1 MSLLSACKFAT
12 KLLNPTKNAACL
24 CVASR
29 NATTSSN
36 LKDVLTDLVPKEQ
49 SRIKN
54 FKAQHGKTNI
64 GSITVDMI
72 YGGMRGMK
80 GLVYETSVLD
90 ADEGIRF
97 RGYSIPECQRLLPK
111 APGGEEP
118 LPEGLFWLLVTGQV
132 PSQEQATWLSK
143 EWAKRAALPS
153 HVVTMLDN
161 FPTNLHP
168 MSQFSAAITALNSES
183 SFARAY
189 SEGVN
194 KAKYWEY
201 VYEDSMDL
209 IAKLPCVA
217 AKIYR
222 NLYREGSGIG
232 AIDSNLDWS
241 HNFTNMLGYGD
252 ATFTELMRLYLT
264 IHSDHEGGNVS
275 AHTSHLVGSALS
287 DPYLSFS
294 AAMNG
299 LAGPLHGLANQ
310 EVLVWLTALQK
321 EMGGEVSDEAMRDYI
336 WNTLKSGRV
345 VPGYGHAVLRKTD
358 PRYTCQQEFAFKH
371 LPNDPMFKLVH
382 QLYKIVPNVLLEQ
395 GKAKNPWPNVDAHS
409 GVLLQYYGMT
419 EMNYYTVL
427 FGVSRA
433 LGVLAQLIWSRAL
446 GFPLERPKSMS
457 TDGLMTLVG
466 AKKSG
471 SFGLTDWEM
480 GILNITDQTPLVQAI
495 FGRNTDEVKFL
506 LHKNE
511 EVNALD
517 QERRTPLH
525 AAACL
530 GDVHIMDLLINSGAS
545 INAKDQGW
553 LTPLHR
559 AAASRNEKAVGLLL
573 GQDAEVNARD
583 KFWQTPL
590 HVAAANRAT
599 RCAEALIP
607 KLSSLNVAD
616 RSGRTALHHAAHS
629 GHVEMVNLLL
639 NKGASLSASDKKD
652 RQPIHWA
659 AYLGHLEIVKLLVS
673 RSADAMCRDK
683 RGYSPLHAAAASGQ
697 IDVVKYLLRLGSEID
712 EPNAFGN
719 TALHM
724 ACYTGQ
730 EAVAN
735 ELVNRGANVNQ
746 PNHRGCTPLHLA
758 AVSTNGALCLELL
771 VNNGADVNMQS
782 KEGKSPLHMAAIH
795 GRFTRSQILI
805 QNGGEI
811 DCVDKYGN
819 TPLHV
824 AAKHGHE
831 LLICTL
837 MTNGADTARQGISG
851 MFPLHLAVLYG
862 FSDCCRK
869 LLSSGQ
875 LYSIVSSLSNEHV
888 LSAGFDI
895 NTPDSLGRTCLHAA
909 ASGGNIEC
917 LNLLLSSGAD
927 LSRKDKLGRAPL
939 HYAAANGSYQC
950 TVALVSAGAEVNE
963 LDQKGCSP
971 LHYAAASQTFRR
983 VDRHYSVGHQSEER
997 AKEAFFCLEYLLE
1010 NGADPA
1016 LRNIKGYS
1024 AVHYAAA
1031 HGDKQNLELL
1041 LEMSFNCLGDVE
1053 SCVPVSPLHLAAY
1066 NGHSGALAVL
1076 SETLVSLDIRDAAGR
1091 TALYLAAQR
1100 GHSQC
1105 VEVLLS
1111 HGASC
1116 HIKERRHKWTPLHI
1130 AASNGQTDC
1139 LLMLVNRG
1147 EKADI
1152 IDVVD
1157 AQGQT
1162 ALMLAA
1168 LGSHTDCVH
1177 ILLEKGSGTD
1187 TADKRGHTAL
1197 HRAAVMGC
1205 EDCVSAL
1212 LEHGASALCR
1222 DSRGRTPVHLAAS
1235 CGHVE
1240 LLRSLLQSATSMD
1253 PLDSILDYSGYTPA
1267 HWAAYHGHEDCLD
1280 ILLENKPYSIQEGN
1294 PFTALHCALING
1306 HDGAAELLLET
1317 VGTKMLNVRDAKG
1330 RTPLHAAAYSE
1341 SVAGLQLVLAQGAEV
1356 NAVDNAGRSALMFA
1370 ADNGQTAAVEI
1381 LLHQTKADVSLLDVN
1396 DNTALHLSCSKS
1408 HEMCALLILGE
1419 ISDTSLIN
1427 ATNRALQMPLHIA
1440 ARNGLATVVQVL
1452 LSRGAAVMAVDEEGH
1467 TPALACA
1474 PNKDV
1479 ADCLALILSTMKPF
1493 PPKDASA
1500 AASFGLSLLK
1510 HCGIAA
1516 CGPLPNGNLRRAYA
1530 KERHGT
1536 IGLDSC
1542 FTDVTVPR
1550 HPPTNPGVVC
1560 SMRGYFPCC
1569 TSVRRR
1575 GESAARWGGRK
1586 ARRLL
1591 TSQSESSVKYGCTT
1605 GTFILEENEE

>member
-1 MSLLSACKFAT
+1 
-12 KLLNPTKNAACL
+12 
-24 CVASR
+24 
-29 NATTSSN
+29 
-36 LKDVLTDLVPKEQ
+36 
-49 SRIKN
+49 
-54 FKAQHGKTNI
+54 
-64 GSITVDMI
+64 
-72 YGGMRGMK
+72 
-80 GLVYETSVLD
+80 
-90 ADEGIRF
+90 
-97 RGYSIPECQRLLPK
+97 
-111 APGGEEP
+111 
-118 LPEGLFWLLVTGQV
+118 
-132 PSQEQATWLSK
+132 
-143 EWAKRAALPS
+143 
-153 HVVTMLDN
+153 
-161 FPTNLHP
+161 
-168 MSQFSAAITALNSES
+168 
-183 SFARAY
+183 
-189 SEGVN
+189 
-194 KAKYWEY
+194 
-201 VYEDSMDL
+201 
-209 IAKLPCVA
+209 
-217 AKIYR
+217 
-222 NLYREGSGIG
+222 
-232 AIDSNLDWS
+232 
-241 HNFTNMLGYGD
+241 
-252 ATFTELMRLYLT
+252 
-264 IHSDHEGGNVS
+264 
-275 AHTSHLVGSALS
+275 
-287 DPYLSFS
+287 
-294 AAMNG
+294 
-299 LAGPLHGLANQ
+299 
-310 EVLVWLTALQK
+310 
-321 EMGGEVSDEAMRDYI
+321 
-336 WNTLKSGRV
+336 
-345 VPGYGHAVLRKTD
+345 
-358 PRYTCQQEFAFKH
+358 
-371 LPNDPMFKLVH
+371 
-382 QLYKIVPNVLLEQ
+382 
-395 GKAKNPWPNVDAHS
+395 
-409 GVLLQYYGMT
+409 
-419 EMNYYTVL
+419 
-427 FGVSRA
+427 
-433 LGVLAQLIWSRAL
+433 
-446 GFPLERPKSMS
+446 
-457 TDGLMTLVG
+457 
-466 AKKSG
+466 
-471 SFGLTDWEM
+471 
-480 GILNITDQTPLVQAI
+480 
-495 FGRNTDEVKFL
+495 
-506 LHKNE
+506 
-511 EVNALD
+511 
-517 QERRTPLH
+517 
-525 AAACL
+525 
-530 GDVHIMDLLINSGAS
+530 
-545 INAKDQGW
+545 
-553 LTPLHR
+553 
-559 AAASRNEKAVGLLL
+559 
-573 GQDAEVNARD
+573 
-583 KFWQTPL
+583 
-590 HVAAANRAT
+590 
-599 RCAEALIP
+599 
-607 KLSSLNVAD
+607 
-616 RSGRTALHHAAHS
+616 
-629 GHVEMVNLLL
+629 
-639 NKGASLSASDKKD
+639 
-652 RQPIHWA
+652 
-659 AYLGHLEIVKLLVS
+659 IVKLLVS

-683 RGYSPLHAAAASGQ
+683 RGYTPLHAAAASGQ
-697 IDVVKYLLRLGSEID
+697 IDVVKYLLRLGSEVNPSSAKALCID

-831 LLICTL
+831 LLISTL
-837 MTNGADTARQGISG
+837 MTNGADTARQGIHG

-869 LLSSGQ
+869 LLS
-875 LYSIVSSLSNEHV
+875 
-888 LSAGFDI
+888 SAGFDI

-927 LSRKDKLGRAPL
+927 LSKKDKLGRAPL

-983 VDRHYSVGHQSEER
+983 
-997 AKEAFFCLEYLLE
+997 CLEYLLD

-1031 HGDKQNLELL
+1031 HGNKQNLELVSQLGVNL

-1053 SCVPVSPLHLAAY
+1053 SSVPVSPLHLAAY
-1066 NGHSGALAVL
+1066 NGHCGALAVL

-1116 HIKERRHKWTPLHI
+1116 HVKERRRKWTPLHI

-1152 IDVVD
+1152 IDIVD
-1157 AQGQT
+1157 VQGQT

-1177 ILLEKGSGTD
+1177 ILLEKGAGAD
-1187 TADKRGHTAL
+1187 TADRRGRTAL
-1197 HRAAVMGC
+1197 HRAAVMGS

-1222 DSRGRTPVHLAAS
+1222 DSRGRTPLHLAAS
-1235 CGHVE
+1235 CGHME
-1240 LLRSLLQSATSMD
+1240 LLRSLLQGATCID

-1280 ILLENKPYSIQEGN
+1280 VLLENKPFSIQEGN
-1294 PFTALHCALING
+1294 PFTPLHCALING

-1317 VGTKMLNVRDAKG
+1317 VGTKMVNIRDAKG
-1330 RTPLHAAAYSE
+1330 RCVTPLHAAAYSE
-1341 SVAGLQLVLAQGAEV
+1341 SVAGLQLVLVQGAEV
-1356 NAVDNAGRSALMFA
+1356 NAVDTAGRSALMVA

-1381 LLHQTKADVSLLDVN
+1381 LLHQAKADLSLLDVN
-1396 DNTALHLSCSKS
+1396 DNTALHLACS
-1408 HEMCALLILGE
+1408 ALMV
-1419 ISDTSLIN
+1419 SLFLP
-1427 ATNRALQMPLHIA
+1427 RPLHIA

-1500 AASFGLSLLK
+1500 AASFGLNLLK

-1516 CGPLPNGNLRRAYA
+1516 CGPLPNGNLRHAYA
-1530 KERHGT
+1530 KECHGT

-1542 FTDVTVPR
+1542 FT
-1550 HPPTNPGVVC
+1550 
-1560 SMRGYFPCC
+1560 
-1569 TSVRRR
+1569 
-1575 GESAARWGGRK
+1575 E
-1586 ARRLL
+1586 
-1591 TSQSESSVKYGCTT
+1591 
-1605 GTFILEENEE
+1605 